1 GTMAR
6 RFMTNFM
13 QWLQPKDDERNLIS
27 ATFHMITITLIS
39 MSLVDLTWFNISG
52 DVCVPYLTL
61 GQFFW
66 FGFSRGEMDYSEYDC
81 INSTIVNLM
90 RTTILL
96 CFMTILF
103 ALLGFFLD
111 IIGPKSMMYRM
122 VRRYAVLGT
131 CTVLWIMVI
140 ISISYY
146 TVVLL
151 EHSISKLDPKVDS
164 TVTYGLGFYL
174 VAAAGGVSCVGII
187 YTLILP
193 LNSATYHRDDDRCLI
208 DGFDDGLDTFN
219 SPTPPPPYSILPPPY
234 TP

>member
-1 GTMAR
+1 MAR
-6 RFMTNFM
+6 RFAANLM
-13 QWLQPKDDERNLIS
+13 QWLHPKDDERNLVS

-66 FGFSRGEMDYSEYDC
+66 FGFTNNGVDYSDYDC
-81 INSTIVNLM
+81 INSTIVNMM

-96 CFMTILF
+96 CFMTIIF
-103 ALLGFFLD
+103 ALLGFCLD
-111 IIGPKSMMYRM
+111 IIGPKSIMYRM
-122 VRRYAVLGT
+122 ARRYAILGT
-131 CTVLWIMVI
+131 CTVLWITAI

-146 TVVLL
+146 IVVLL
-151 EHSISKLDPKVDS
+151 EDSFSKIYPNTDP

-174 VAAAGGVSCVGII
+174 LSAAE
-187 YTLILP
+187 T
-193 LNSATYHRDDDRCLI
+193 DDRCLI

-219 SPTPPPPYSILPPPY
+219 SPTPPPPYSIPPPPY

>member
-1 GTMAR
+1 MAR
-6 RFMTNFM
+6 RFVTNLM
-13 QWLQPKDDERNLIS
+13 QWLHPKDDERNLIS

-39 MSLVDLTWFNISG
+39 MSLVDLTWFSISG

-66 FGFSRGEMDYSEYDC
+66 FGFTNNGVDYSDYDC
-81 INSTIVNLM
+81 INSTIVNMM

-96 CFMTILF
+96 CFMTIIF

-111 IIGPKSMMYRM
+111 IIGPKSIMYRM

-131 CTVLWIMVI
+131 CTVLWIMAV

-146 TVVLL
+146 IVVLL
-151 EHSISKLDPKVDS
+151 EDSIQKIYPNIDPEVS
-164 TVTYGLGFYL
+164 YGLGFYL
-174 VAAAGGVSCVGII
+174 LAASGGISCLGIV

-193 LNSATYHRDDDRCLI
+193 FNSSTYLRDDDRCLI

-219 SPTPPPPYSILPPPY
+219 SPTPPPPYSIPPPPY